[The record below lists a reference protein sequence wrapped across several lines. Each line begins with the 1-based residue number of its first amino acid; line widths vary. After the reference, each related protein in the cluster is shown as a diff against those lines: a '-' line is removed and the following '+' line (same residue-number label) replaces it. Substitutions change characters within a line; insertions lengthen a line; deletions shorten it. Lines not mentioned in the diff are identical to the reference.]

1 MALCKRISFLL
12 LLLPFALSA
21 QYTDVINSNRPGQ
34 SVSAYAVGKNVVQAE
49 VGLSFEQQDHADFNT
64 ESKIIGSELSLRYG
78 LFFENLEINYEGT
91 FVSQNI
97 DFLNFGTSERR
108 SDFTRNRLGL
118 KYLVYDP
125 FKNPEA
131 NKPNLYSWR
140 ANHKFQWKNLLP
152 AISVYGGA
160 TFNLGENPFFIEDPT
175 LSYRAMVAT
184 QSRLTPRWVLI
195 TNIAYDRIS
204 TDFPELN
211 YIISV
216 SHAFRNPKWS
226 IFGEHQ
232 GIDSDR
238 YSDALFRSG
247 IAHLFTP
254 NFQVDASIGVSIK
267 NTPSRYF
274 ANAGLS
280 YRLDFHKDQLIQ
292 VKDEDSEPKIKKD
305 AWKGKTNKK
314 EKRKK
319 KKRKKKK
326 NNGEIDF

>member
-1 MALCKRISFLL
+1 MASSKHLL
-12 LLLPFALSA
+12 LLILFLPVMLTA

-49 VGLSFEQQDHADFNT
+49 WGLLYEQRDHAVLNT
-64 ESKIIGSELSLRYG
+64 ESKIIGTDLSLRYG
-78 LFFENLEINYEGT
+78 LLLETLEINYEGT
-91 FVSQNI
+91 FISQDI
-97 DFLNFGTSERR
+97 TFLNFGTSERR
-108 SDFTRNRLGL
+108 TDFSRSRLGL

-140 ANHKFQWKNLLP
+140 ANNKFQFKNLLP

-160 TFNLGENPFFIEDPT
+160 TFTLGENPFFIEDPT
-175 LSYRAMVAT
+175 LSYRVMVAT
-184 QSRLTPRWVLI
+184 QSRITPRWVLI

-211 YIISV
+211 YIISL

-226 IFGEHQ
+226 VFAEHQ

-247 IAHLFTP
+247 IAHLFSP
-254 NFQVDASIGVSIK
+254 NFQADVGIGVSIK

-274 ANAGLS
+274 INGGIS
-280 YRLDFHKDQLIQ
+280 YRLDFHKDPA
-292 VKDEDSEPKIKKD
+292 VKIDDPKNTPKIKKGSMK
-305 AWKGKTNKK
+305 A
-314 EKRKK
+314 KRKK
-319 KKRKKKK
+319 KKGKKKK
-326 NNGEIDF
+326 KKDEIDF